1 MGLLRAGI
9 TFVVGYFTIQFIES
23 QRNLIKFFP
32 IIHNLV
38 KKKIEKKKSDNNNNS
53 PCPSSSNEKV
63 TYELYVLLFCLIF
76 KDLIL

>member
-1 MGLLRAGI
+1 

-32 IIHNLV
+32 IIHSLV
-38 KKKIEKKKSDNNNNS
+38 KRKIEKRNSDNNNS
-53 PCPSSSNEKV
+53 PCPSSSSSNEKV